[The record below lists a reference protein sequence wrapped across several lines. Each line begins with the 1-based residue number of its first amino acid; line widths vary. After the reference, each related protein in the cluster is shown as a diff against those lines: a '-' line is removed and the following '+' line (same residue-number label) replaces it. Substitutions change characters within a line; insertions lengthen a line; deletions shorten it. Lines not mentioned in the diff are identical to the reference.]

1 MPPTSQAFNMELGY
15 EGRNTNSFPTK
26 PFDIVTIELTKL
38 KECIS
43 TCSFILSWKVDGNM
57 LGNSFRNTGSKN
69 SMNGTMMKTAKGTS
83 LNMSAV
89 VRVSCCLSLLERPFP
104 LASFTNNLE
113 LILTSAQSSLVPN
126 Q

>member
-1 MPPTSQAFNMELGY
+1 
-15 EGRNTNSFPTK
+15 
-26 PFDIVTIELTKL
+26 
-38 KECIS
+38 
-43 TCSFILSWKVDGNM
+43 
-57 LGNSFRNTGSKN
+57 
-69 SMNGTMMKTAKGTS
+69 
-83 LNMSAV
+83 MSAV